1 MPVLQSLKHSPYG
14 LEHPYTQGPEERT
27 PRQPLAGQPVILG
40 AVTAPAGA
48 AGAVWA
54 EWSSSSG
61 RSGRVEGAPLQ
72 GAAEG
77 SSAWKVELPAF
88 APLEEVRYCLFAAGQ
103 AGGAPLLQSA
113 EFSFTAAAWYPAG
126 EVAGLKA
133 GPGQVT
139 LEFSGGEFTPR
150 LALQFLGPAH
160 LRLCWRASGEIQPP
174 AAAAPYQV
182 THQDEACLTATTE
195 ALEVSLGRKPFQ
207 LSIRRRADGRVV
219 FEQDLPPGWL
229 LGEERRPL
237 AFRQDFP
244 CPAEESFYGFG
255 ERFNAFNQRGNQLD
269 VCVFD
274 QYRQQGLKTYI
285 PVPFCLSRRGWG
297 LHVNTSRRVAYD
309 LAASQPERWS
319 FEAGLGAQ
327 DAHGALDCDLFFGAP
342 AEVVSAFSQSTG
354 QAELPPAWVFGP
366 WMSSN
371 EWNTQAEVMRQVELT
386 RRYNIPAS
394 VLVIEAWSDE
404 NTFYIW
410 NDARYTLKPGG
421 EAFSYTDFTF
431 PADGKWPDPKGMIEA
446 LHGQGIRLVLWQ
458 IPVLKREGALLPQ
471 HELDIAH
478 ALQQG
483 FCARNP
489 DGTPYAVRSLWFNNG
504 LLWDPTHPAGREWW
518 LGKRAY
524 LLDEMGV
531 DGFKTDGGEHLWAR
545 QAEFAGGLRGD
556 EAWNQ
561 YPNLYVSA
569 YHEYSSRHRGGDA
582 VTFSRAGF
590 TGAQAHPCH
599 WAGDQFSTWPEFRAV
614 LRAGLSAGLSGIPFW
629 GWDLAGFSGEVP
641 TAELYLRAAAMA
653 VFTPIMQ
660 YHSDFNEHRL
670 PLRDRTPWNIAE
682 RSGRPE
688 VIELYGRLAR
698 LRVRLQPYI
707 EAEAAAC
714 AAAGL
719 PLMRPLFL
727 DWPGDPQAW
736 QVEDQYCFGRA
747 LLVAPILEEGARQR
761 WVYLPAGEWSD
772 VWTGAVLHGPA
783 WIDCPAEPGTISV
796 FQRQGQPGP
805 ARDIWREP
813 EKGEE
818 A

>member
-1 MPVLQSLKHSPYG
+1 MSHLQRLEHSPYG
-14 LEHPYTQGPEERT
+14 MEHPYTQGPEERT

-48 AGAVWA
+48 AAQVWA

-61 RSGRVEGAPLQ
+61 QPGRAEGEPSQGTVEGSA
-72 GAAEG
+72 
-77 SSAWKVELPAF
+77 AWKVELPAF
-88 APLEEVRYCLFAAGQ
+88 APLERVHYRLFAAGDAQ
-103 AGGAPLLQSA
+103 GEPVLQTA

-133 GPGQVT
+133 GPGQVS
-139 LEFSGGEFTPR
+139 LEFSGGVLSPR
-150 LALQFLGPAH
+150 LVLQFLGSAN
-160 LRLCWRASGEIQPP
+160 LRLCWRAAGDVPPLPP
-174 AAAAPYQV
+174 AETAPYQV
-182 THQDEACLTATTE
+182 AHQDDVRLVVRTE
-195 ALEVSLGRKPFQ
+195 ALEVSLVRRPFQ
-207 LSIRRRADGRVV
+207 LSVRRRADGPVV
-219 FEQDLPPGWL
+219 FEQDLPPAWL

-237 AFRQDFP
+237 AFRQAFP
-244 CPAEESFYGFG
+244 CPPEEGFYGFG
-255 ERFNAFNQRGNQLD
+255 ERFNAFNQRGARLD

-285 PVPFCLSRRGWG
+285 PVPFCLSSRGWG

-309 LAASQPERWS
+309 LAASRPERWS
-319 FEAGLGAQ
+319 FEAGVSP
-327 DAHGALDCDLFFGAP
+327 DGALDCDLFFGTP
-342 AEVVSAFSQSTG
+342 AEVVSAFSRSTG
-354 QAELPPAWVFGP
+354 QAELPPSWVFGP
-366 WMSSN
+366 WMSGN

-386 RRYNIPAS
+386 RHYNIPAS

-410 NDARYTLKPGG
+410 NDARYTPKPGG
-421 EAFSYTDFTF
+421 EAFSNADFTF
-431 PADGKWPDPKGMIEA
+431 PADGKWPDPQGMIDQ
-446 LHGQGIRLVLWQ
+446 LHRLGIHLVLWQ
-458 IPVLKREGALLPQ
+458 IPVLSRESPPNPQ
-471 HELDIAH
+471 HELDIAF

-483 FCARNP
+483 LCVRNP
-489 DGTPYAVRSLWFNNG
+489 DGTPYAVRSGWFHNS

-518 LGKRAY
+518 MKKRAY
-524 LLDEMGV
+524 LLDEMGI

-545 QAEFAGGLRGD
+545 EVDLASGLGAD
-556 EAWNQ
+556 EAVNQ

-569 YHEYSSRHRGGDA
+569 YHEYFKRHRSSA
-582 VTFSRAGF
+582 ITFSRAGF
-590 TGAQAHPCH
+590 TGAQALPCH
-599 WAGDQFSTWPEFRAV
+599 WGGDQFSTWPEFRAV

-660 YHSDFNEHRL
+660 YHSELNEHRL

-682 RSGRPE
+682 RNGRPE
-688 VIELYGRLAR
+688 VVELYGRLAR
-698 LRVRLQPYI
+698 LRVRLLPYI

-761 WVYLPAGEWSD
+761 RVYLPAGEWTD
-772 VWTGAVLHGPA
+772 VWTGAALHGPA
-783 WIDCPAEPGTISV
+783 WLDCPAPLGSISV
-796 FQRQGQPGP
+796 FQRQGQAGP
-805 ARDIWREP
+805 APDIWHEP
-813 EKGEE
+813 EKGEV